1 MLKHGLCDAGF
12 MGLVAR
18 GLVSV
23 VLIGAALLP
32 PTIEAAVCSI
42 NSEGETQCPIL
53 GTVFSTS
60 LVAKT
65 TLTSA
70 SISLKTD
77 VETSTISLSANDVT
91 LTSGG
96 EILRFHP
103 ENSVLNVYRDEVLV
117 SQLSGGELVPA
128 YRFAQLFG
136 AATAPTPATGCSATT
151 AWESVFADIRPGA
164 VPSAPQ
170 TSLTLNATYRKHQFL
185 STEGPL
191 RYLTD
196 RAIDGNPGVG
206 HGEDGWQYLNT
217 DHYHISYQLRLGSDV
232 LDSWTLNIYNSI
244 STCV

>member
-1 MLKHGLCDAGF
+1 MLMHGLRDAGP
-12 MGLVAR
+12 MRLVAR

-23 VLIGAALLP
+23 VLVAAALLP
-32 PTIEAAVCSI
+32 PTIQAAVCSV
-42 NSEGETQCPIL
+42 NAQGETQCPIL
-53 GTVFSTS
+53 GTVFATS

-96 EILRFHP
+96 EALRFHP
-103 ENSVLNVYRDEVLV
+103 ENSVLHVYRDEVLI
-117 SQLSGGELVPA
+117 SQLSGGELVPE
-128 YRFAQLFG
+128 YRFVQLFG

-151 AWESVFADIRPGA
+151 AWESVYANIRPGA

-185 STEGPL
+185 SAEGPL
-191 RYLTD
+191 RYLPD
-196 RAIDGNPGVG
+196 RTTEGNPGVG

-217 DHYHISYQLRLGSDV
+217 DHYHIWYELRLGSDV
-232 LDSWTLNIYNSI
+232 LDSWNPTIYNSI